1 MFLSIRTMKKMKIDT
16 ARGFSL
22 SCVLMKRYNLPFGKE
37 TQALTLPAAW
47 DADTLE
53 SSHPFEKLS
62 FEDMVRR
69 SLENPIASPRLK
81 DTVSPGQKICIVF
94 SDITRSWQQTGRYLP
109 LIVEE
114 LEAGGIKAE
123 DITLLCALGTH
134 RTHTEDEKKALAGSL
149 YGRCRFIDH
158 DCDDE
163 ANLVSLGTTSR
174 GTAVEINRAAVECD
188 QLIIT
193 GGIVFHLMAGYSGG
207 RKSVLPGISSR
218 KTIMANH
225 ALSLHPEKGKGS
237 HPDIGCDKLEN
248 NPLHK
253 DLEEAIDLLKPSFLV
268 NIVPG
273 MGDPGA
279 VVSGHYRKA
288 HEAGCALLREFFLI
302 PIPEERDIVIAS
314 AGGFPGDINFYQ
326 TVKSMINGCQALKP
340 GGTLILAARCHEG
353 LGNPLMEEMIAD
365 YPDMAAREAFLR
377 ANYTI
382 GRFIAYYGCELASR
396 YRVLLVSDMDEP
408 SLVKADIRNFRTLQ
422 EALDSLDQKEK
433 GEKQKAWIIPDASHS
448 FPALD

>member
-1 MFLSIRTMKKMKIDT
+1 M
-16 ARGFSL
+16 
-22 SCVLMKRYNLPFGKE
+22 
-37 TQALTLPAAW
+37 TLPAGW
-47 DADTLE
+47 SADILE
-53 SSHPFEKLS
+53 SSHSFEDLS
-62 FEDMVRR
+62 LEDMVRR
-69 SLENPIASPRLK
+69 SLENPVDSPRLK
-81 DTVSPGQKICIVF
+81 EMVTPGQKICIVF

-114 LEAGGIKAE
+114 LENGGISCE

-134 RTHTEDEKKALAGSL
+134 RPHSEEEKRILAGSL

-163 ANLVSLGTTSR
+163 NNLVSIGTTGR
-174 GTAVEINRAAVECD
+174 GTPVEINRAALDCD
-188 QLIIT
+188 HLVLTGAII
-193 GGIVFHLMAGYSGG
+193 FHLMAGYSGG
-207 RKSVLPGISSR
+207 RKSVVPGISSR

-225 ALSLHPEKGKGS
+225 SLSLHPEEGRGS

-253 DLEEAIDLLKPSFLV
+253 DLEEAVDLLKPSFLV

-273 MGDPGA
+273 TGEPGA

-288 HEAGCALLREFFLI
+288 HEAGCALLRKFFLI
-302 PIPEERDIVIAS
+302 PIPEERELVIAS

-326 TVKSMINGCQALKP
+326 SVKSMINGTQALKT

-353 LGNPLMEEMIAD
+353 LGNPLMEEMIANH
-365 YPDMAAREAFLR
+365 PDMSSREAFLR

-408 SLVKADIRNFRTLQ
+408 SLASADILNFHTLQ
-422 EALDSLDQKEK
+422 EAVDHVEAGNPGASRR
-433 GEKQKAWIIPDASHS
+433 AWIIPDASHS
-448 FPALD
+448 FPAL